1 MAQISKIK
9 YWLLCL
15 VPFVMCIFQYYT
27 AYPIIGYA
35 LFWLIEGDLKWK
47 FNAIIKNR
55 FALLFSTFYLLYV
68 IGLLYSSNRDD
79 GMFNLQVKLSI
90 TVFPLL
96 LVSEGAMDI
105 KKQKMLI
112 YSFITGCVITGLI
125 YLGYATWKFFV
136 QDIFEFQYMKF
147 SLFLHPSYYSMY
159 IDMAFLFVFYLF
171 ANEKA
176 GLSKIETGL
185 LLFSVFF
192 LELILVL
199 LQSKMG
205 MFISAG
211 LIVVLLVKYSLKHS
225 YKIPV
230 IMFAGMVA
238 LYFLSFHFFIGQR
251 SRVMGAA
258 NIIIT
263 KQISAGSV
271 ESTQVR
277 YYVWQSAIEVIKA
290 HPVIGVG
297 TGNETSAMV
306 NQYLKDGY
314 TGAAKESL
322 NTHNQYLQTTV
333 VLGCV
338 GLMVLLACFL
348 FPFIKCIKEKRF
360 IYGTFLVI
368 VAVNFLVEAMLETQS
383 GTIFY
388 GLFNSLLMFN
398 FVV

>member
-35 LFWLIEGDLKWK
+35 LFWLIEGDLKRK

-90 TVFPLL
+90 IVFPLL
-96 LVSEGAMDI
+96 LVSEGVMDI

-125 YLGYATWKFFV
+125 YLGYATWKFFA
-136 QDIFEFQYMKF
+136 QNIYEFQYMKF

-159 IDMAFLFVFYLF
+159 IDMIFLFAFYLF

-176 GLSKIETGL
+176 GLTKIEKGL

-211 LIVVLLVKYSLKHS
+211 LIVVLLIKYNLKYS
-225 YKIPV
+225 YKMPV

-238 LYFLSFHFFIGQR
+238 LYFISFHFFIGQR

-290 HPVIGVG
+290 HPFIGVG

-322 NTHNQYLQTTV
+322 NTHDQYLQTTV
-333 VLGCV
+333 VLGGI
-338 GLMVLLACFL
+338 GLLALLACFL
-348 FPFIKCIKEKRF
+348 FPFLKCIKEKRF

-398 FVV
+398 FVI